1 MTILVPELQLT
12 QQFTVNIPNMVAG
25 GSLTFLLTSQ
35 YSHQP
40 ISLLVNKI
48 VTSNARYTT
57 LEVTF
62 PTGFGDEH
70 KNGIYNW
77 RLVQNAITLEAGLVK
92 IVTDPGGGLGMTEFI
107 STPATEERVADV
119 FYRPNY

>member
-1 MTILVPELQLT
+1 MTILVQEAALT
-12 QQFTVNIPNMVAG
+12 QQFSVNLPNLS
-25 GSLTFLLTSQ
+25 GSLVFVLTSQ

-40 ISLLVNKI
+40 IYMDTAII
-48 VTSNARYTT
+48 VTNDRYST
-57 LEVTF
+57 LQVTF

-77 RLVQNAITLEAGLVK
+77 RLEKNTQTLEAGLVK
-92 IVTDPGGGLGMTEFI
+92 IITEPGGNTGMTNYT

-119 FYRPNY
+119 YYRPNY

>member
-35 YSHQP
+35 YSHKS
-40 ISLLVNKI
+40 ISLLVNNI

>member
-1 MTILVPELQLT
+1 MTILVQEAALT
-12 QQFTVNIPNMVAG
+12 QQFSVNLPNLS
-25 GSLTFLLTSQ
+25 GSLVFVLTSQ

-40 ISLLVNKI
+40 IYMDTAII
-48 VTSNARYTT
+48 VTNDRYST
-57 LEVTF
+57 LQVTF

-77 RLVQNAITLEAGLVK
+77 TLKETGATDFIQKGLAKIITE
-92 IVTDPGGGLGMTEFI
+92 PGGGMGTVSYDAGFD
-107 STPATEERVADV
+107 AEERVADV